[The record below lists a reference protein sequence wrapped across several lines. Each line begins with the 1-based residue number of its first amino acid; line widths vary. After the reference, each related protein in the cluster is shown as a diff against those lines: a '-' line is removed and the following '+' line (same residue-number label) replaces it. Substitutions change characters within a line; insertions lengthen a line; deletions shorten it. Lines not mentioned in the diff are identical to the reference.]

1 MNPKKVDNNP
11 NRIASYIITTTV
23 SCPSQI
29 KSELVKTINKLYLG
43 DEHVNTINSDWQIVE
58 KEWVATHPNK
68 NIVDEIHKK
77 IHAVQTVKLKVTF
90 FSDGS
95 RTYEVEK

>member
-1 MNPKKVDNNP
+1 MNPKKVDDNP
-11 NRIASYIITTTV
+11 TMVASYTITTKV
-23 SCPSQI
+23 SCPSKIQ
-29 KSELVKTINKLYLG
+29 SELTKAINKLYFG
-43 DEHVNTINSDWQIVE
+43 DEHVNTISSSWQIVE
-58 KEWVATHPNK
+58 KGWVATHPNK
-68 NIVDEIHKK
+68 DIVDDIHKK